1 MPQHHSSGVF
11 FHYVAALYGV
21 GARAGAYQSVAII
34 HQPAGG
40 VAGPADRPASGAHP
54 VPGPGRHRAP
64 APLPVRTALERT
76 GGHLLSPAQAPAGTK
91 RLSNLLRSPKWTHT
105 LLEKFLW
112 RRAGQYLTRLE
123 QLGVRPWPSGKR
135 ACWRCRKASHW
146 RGCVRSAPARRH
158 ASNTASRAT
167 TILPVESSRWNPPGG
182 IPRWNPPGG
191 IPPVESSRWNPPR
204 WNPPVESGGIRWAA
218 GDSTALQPEGTRSP
232 GCAHIQG
239 AASGG
244 VLRQQDTALPQGI
257 LQV

>member
-64 APLPVRTALERT
+64 APLPLRTALERT

-91 RLSNLLRSPKWTHT
+91 RLSNLLRSPKRTHT

-123 QLGVRPWPSGKR
+123 QLGGRPWPSGKR

-167 TILPVESSRWNPPGG
+167 TILPVESPGG
-182 IPRWNPPGG
+182 PPV
-191 IPPVESSRWNPPR
+191 IPPRSNRKE
-204 WNPPVESGGIRWAA
+204 
-218 GDSTALQPEGTRSP
+218 PEARD
-232 GCAHIQG
+232 AHIYRERHLVECFVNKIPHYHRVFSKFEKLDTRYLG
-239 AASGG
+239 FLHFIPALIW
-244 VLRQQDTALPQGI
+244 LR
-257 LQV
+257 

>member
-34 HQPAGG
+34 HQPVGG

-76 GGHLLSPAQAPAGTK
+76 GGHLLFPAQAPAGTK

-167 TILPVESSRWNPPGG
+167 TILPVESSRWNPPVGR
-182 IPRWNPPGG
+182 RWP
-191 IPPVESSRWNPPR
+191 
-204 WNPPVESGGIRWAA
+204 A